1 MRSRFSKHP
10 SRFVDRTRRRR
21 ERTFRSATAFS
32 RRPLGAGISHLQDIA
47 VLAEKVRSRFSPTSP
62 SGPPTQAAAR
72 TQPDDVDAGRHRS
85 ETDHGGAMRRRH
97 ENVDPAATR
106 PGVRSPLPH
115 SGIHSR
121 VFLRREVTGS
131 TTSGFCARHA
141 YAP

>member
-72 TQPDDVDAGRHRS
+72 TQPDDVDAGRYRG
-85 ETDHGGAMRRRH
+85 T
-97 ENVDPAATR
+97 PAR
-106 PGVRSPLPH
+106 D
-115 SGIHSR
+115 R
-121 VFLRREVTGS
+121 VPS
-131 TTSGFCARHA
+131 T
-141 YAP
+141 